1 MGGGGGG
8 SGEGVLM
15 NYETSRMFFGHV
27 NFPEMNK
34 GISVYV
40 YVKQS

>member
-1 MGGGGGG
+1 MGGGD
-8 SGEGVLM
+8 LM

-40 YVKQS
+40 WISVYVYVKQS

>member
-8 SGEGVLM
+8 DLM